1 MRSDLPLP
9 RDRPDEPGKR
19 PRVGLV
25 VGSGGLKAAASIPL
39 FEFLEEAG
47 IGIDLLIGCSGGSIW
62 AGVWAATGS
71 ASVMRDHLKNLW
83 KREAFSKVDRRTLLS
98 IAGLPFGR
106 FDKSRGLLRP
116 DAIHE
121 VYRTMYGDTR
131 LEESRTRTL
140 LKATDVLSG
149 ESVMLSSG
157 LIRNAVYAS
166 SALFPLMPPLEIDG
180 RWIMDG
186 AYTSPLPVLEAI
198 REGVDVVIAASFE
211 ERTEEESTAFAPYL
225 MRAVGYSTQWLT
237 RSQVALS
244 VDMHHYELVF
254 VNVVFDKFI
263 GLRSDHRIP
272 EVLEA
277 GERAVAEKKDEILA
291 AIEGFS
297 P

>member
-1 MRSDLPLP
+1 MEQTAREV
-9 RDRPDEPGKR
+9 EPIKR

-25 VGSGGLKAAASIPL
+25 VGSGGLKGAASIPL

-47 IGIDLLIGCSGGSIW
+47 IEIDLLIGCSGGSIW
-62 AGVWAATGS
+62 AGVWAATGG
-71 ASVMRDHLKNLW
+71 ASVMRDHLNDFW
-83 KREAFSKVDRRTLLS
+83 KRDAFTKVDHRTLLS

-106 FDKSRGLLRP
+106 YDKSRGLLKP

-121 VYRTMYGDTR
+121 TYHKMYGDKR

-140 LKATDVLSG
+140 MQGTDVLSG
-149 ESVMLSSG
+149 EPVIISSG
-157 LIRNAVYAS
+157 LIRDAVYAS
-166 SALFPLMPPLEIDG
+166 GAIFPMLPSLEIDG

-186 AYTSPLPVLEAI
+186 AYTSPLPVLEAV
-198 REGVDVVIAASFE
+198 REGVDVVIAMSFE
-211 ERTEEESTAFAPYL
+211 ERTEAESKAFVPYL
-225 MRAVGYSTQWLT
+225 MRSVGYSAHWLT

-244 VDMHHYELVF
+244 VDIHHYELIF

-263 GLRSDHRIP
+263 GLRAVHRIP

-277 GERAVAEKKDEILA
+277 GEKAVAAKKDEILE